1 MAYKGKFKPRNPEK
15 YKGDPRKIRYLSSWE
30 LRVMIYFDRN
40 DSILAWS
47 SEEIEVPYRS
57 PIDGK
62 WHRYYPDFLIKVVDR
77 QGVPKVMMIEV
88 KPLKQTVAPVV
99 RKRRTKKY
107 IREVATWGINKSK
120 WDAARDYCADRNWQ
134 FSLLTEKD
142 LGI

>member
-1 MAYKGKFKPRNPEK
+1 MAHKGKFTPRNPEK
-15 YKGDPRKIRYLSSWE
+15 YKGDPQKIRYLSSWE
-30 LRVMIYFDRN
+30 LRVMIYLDLN
-40 DSILAWS
+40 TSILAWS
-47 SEEIEVPYRS
+47 SESVIIPYLS

-62 WHRYYPDFLIKVVDR
+62 WHRYYPDFLVKVVDR
-77 QGVPKVMMIEV
+77 QGVPKVMIIEV
-88 KPLKQTVAPVV
+88 KPLKQTVPPVV

-120 WDAARDYCADRNWQ
+120 WDAAREYCADRNWQ